1 MQNLTSVSLKLR
13 LFKEEEKVFLAIW
26 NILTCITAVCG
37 NTFIIA
43 SIRRVSSLH
52 LPSKVLLVCLALT
65 DLCVGVITQPL
76 YVARILFPECHSI
89 GLYLL
94 IGYNTTGFLFSGVS
108 MLTITAISVDRL
120 LAVTLGLRYRQVVT
134 VRRTRILLVSFWTIS
149 MAFGMMFF
157 HYFDVT
163 SYLTVVIILLC
174 ILISTFC
181 YVKICYALRHHQVT
195 VQPPAHQGEERRQ
208 RVNQLNVMRFRK
220 TVISAL
226 WVQATFLMCFL
237 PLTIIMI
244 LVISSFRTAT
254 VFFIRD
260 LAISL
265 LFFNSSLNPFIYCWK
280 IKHMRQAVGG
290 TVKRC
295 LCFLQG

>member
-1 MQNLTSVSLKLR
+1 MQNLTSILLKLR
-13 LFKEEEKVFLAIW
+13 LFKEEEKVFFAIW

-76 YVARILFPECHSI
+76 YVAHILFPECHSI

-134 VRRTRILLVSFWTIS
+134 VWRTRTLLITFWTIN
-149 MAFGMMFF
+149 MAFAIMFF
-157 HYFDVT
+157 HYFGVILYFVIAFT
-163 SYLTVVIILLC
+163 SLC

-195 VQPPAHQGEERRQ
+195 VQPPAYQGEERRQ
-208 RVNQLNVMRFRK
+208 IVNQLNLMRSRK
-220 TVISAL
+220 TVISAM
-226 WVQATFLMCFL
+226 WVQATFLVCSL

-244 LVISSFRTAT
+244 LMISGFRTAT
-254 VFFIRD
+254 VFFIWD
-260 LAISL
+260 LATSL

-280 IKHMRQAVGG
+280 IKQVRQAVRG
-290 TVKRC
+290 TVKQC
-295 LCFLQG
+295 CCFLQG

>member
-1 MQNLTSVSLKLR
+1 MQNLTSRLLKLR
-13 LFKEEEKVFLAIW
+13 FFKEEEKVFFAIW

-65 DLCVGVITQPL
+65 DLCVGFITQPL

-134 VRRTRILLVSFWTIS
+134 VWRTRILLVSFWTIS

-157 HYFDVT
+157 HYLDVT

-195 VQPPAHQGEERRQ
+195 VQPPAHQGEKRRQ

-220 TVISAL
+220 TVVSAL

>member
-1 MQNLTSVSLKLR
+1 MQNLTSILLKLR
-13 LFKEEEKVFLAIW
+13 LFKEEEKVFFAIW

-76 YVARILFPECHSI
+76 YVAHILFPECHSI

-108 MLTITAISVDRL
+108 MLSITAISVDRL

-134 VRRTRILLVSFWTIS
+134 VWRTRTLLITFWTIN
-149 MAFGMMFF
+149 MAFAIMFF
-157 HYFDVT
+157 HYFGVILYFVIAFT
-163 SYLTVVIILLC
+163 SLC

-195 VQPPAHQGEERRQ
+195 VQPPAYQGEERRQ
-208 RVNQLNVMRFRK
+208 RVNQLNLMRSRK

-226 WVQATFLMCFL
+226 WVQATFLVCSL

-244 LVISSFRTAT
+244 LMISGFRTAT
-254 VFFIRD
+254 VFFIWD
-260 LAISL
+260 LATSL

-280 IKHMRQAVGG
+280 IKQVRQAVRG
-290 TVKRC
+290 TVKQC
-295 LCFLQG
+295 CCFLQG

>member
-1 MQNLTSVSLKLR
+1 MQNLTSRLLKLR
-13 LFKEEEKVFLAIW
+13 LFKEEEKVFFAIW

-76 YVARILFPECHSI
+76 YVAHILFPECHSI

-134 VRRTRILLVSFWTIS
+134 VWRTRTLLITFWTIN
-149 MAFGMMFF
+149 MAFAIMFI
-157 HYFDVT
+157 HYFGVILYFVIAFT
-163 SYLTVVIILLC
+163 SLC

-195 VQPPAHQGEERRQ
+195 VQPPAYQGEERRQ
-208 RVNQLNVMRFRK
+208 RVNQLNLMRSRK
-220 TVISAL
+220 TVISAM
-226 WVQATFLMCFL
+226 WVQATFLVCSL

-244 LVISSFRTAT
+244 LMISGFRTAT
-254 VFFIRD
+254 VFFIWD
-260 LAISL
+260 LATSL

-280 IKHMRQAVGG
+280 IKQVRQAVRG
-290 TVKRC
+290 TVKQC
-295 LCFLQG
+295 CCFLQG